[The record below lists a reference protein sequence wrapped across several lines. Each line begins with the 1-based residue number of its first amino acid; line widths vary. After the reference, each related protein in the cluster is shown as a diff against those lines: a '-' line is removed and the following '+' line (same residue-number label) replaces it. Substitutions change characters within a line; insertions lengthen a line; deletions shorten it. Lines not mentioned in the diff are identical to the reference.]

1 MTPIPK
7 PEPARKAKRRRYLA
21 NRAVVRAVRAEVFAR
36 ERETCAVVSRLPKAD
51 MLAIFTA
58 FGICQGPLQHA
69 HLKGKRKSATRGQ
82 APEERHQTATSLA
95 LCELHHEAEEHK
107 GLRFIGLTKAGM
119 DGPITF
125 HIEPPKARV
134 VH

>member
-1 MTPIPK
+1 MTPQPK
-7 PEPARKAKRRRYLA
+7 GKTRKQLKARKDRHEA
-21 NRAVVRAVRAEVFAR
+21 AVKSSVRAEVFAR
-36 ERETCAVVSRLPKAD
+36 EREMCAVVSRLMSRD
-51 MLAIFTA
+51 MFDVVKA
-58 FGICQGPLQHA
+58 FGVCSGPLQHA

-119 DGPITF
+119 NGPITY
-125 HIEPPKARV
+125 HVEPAKTVRV
-134 VH
+134 H